1 MDGLVIFLVCLILCV
16 PLILMMV
23 AEKCSDEVFEVVK
36 CVFGHLGSFGDWCFD
51 KLQVR
56 RDSKSGERDAYVYA
70 DSFKDGVTYTSK
82 EVSNGVE
89 RDVAWLHSVPLSNG
103 GISNLLFL
111 GILPALCVVYW
122 LWFFLSNSIV
132 PAWDIQDIS
141 FTCVVSLMISAILSG
156 LGIFIGLTRVISPA
170 RISVPD
176 PYALSN
182 EIMIK
187 SNPKYYKWVIKFSA
201 VSLVGALYLFNFCG
215 FGDVLIKDFGDSGL
229 GKGFSSIRFYPRS
242 TGDALMDAVQYVY
255 NEEERN
261 EQQKPQSNSFN
272 DVQTENYN
280 LVYDG
285 IGSDNKYYSV
295 TSKTFFYDSPEEHA
309 KRKAYLIKGETVFI
323 EKIQNKF
330 GYTIFT
336 NARGQITKGWLKMA
350 DLVDENV
357 NDNKTQTEN
366 YNYYSSTV
374 CEEEVPFKVKIIY
387 EKKEIKIVT
396 PEKTSTYIIV
406 GSPKY
411 DGYATVYNGYYSDDA
426 DKITIRLERYQDET
440 HIVVLDETGGFET
453 FIRR

>member
-1 MDGLVIFLVCLILCV
+1 MDGLVIFLVCLVLCV
-16 PLILMMV
+16 LLILMMV

-89 RDVAWLHSVPLSNG
+89 RDVAWFHSVPLSNG
-103 GISNLLFL
+103 GISNLLFF
-111 GILPALCVVYW
+111 GVLPALCVVYW

-176 PYALSN
+176 PYALGN
-182 EIMIK
+182 EIMVK
-187 SNPKYYKWVIKFSA
+187 SNPKYYKWVIKVSA
-201 VSLVGALYLFNFCG
+201 ASLVGALYLFNFCG

-242 TGDALMDAVQYVY
+242 TEDALMDAVQYVY
-255 NEEERN
+255 NKEERN

-272 DVQTENYN
+272 GEQTEY
-280 LVYDG
+280 Y
-285 IGSDNKYYSV
+285 KYYL
-295 TSKTFFYDSPEEHA
+295 Y
-309 KRKAYLIKGETVFI
+309 GESGG
-323 EKIQNKF
+323 EWE
-330 GYTIFT
+330 
-336 NARGQITKGWLKMA
+336 A
-350 DLVDENV
+350 
-357 NDNKTQTEN
+357 
-366 YNYYSSTV
+366 
-374 CEEEVPFKVKIIY
+374 FKVKIIFG
-387 EKKEIKIVT
+387 KKDIKVIDSERT
-396 PEKTSTYIIV
+396 CTFIIV

-411 DGYATVYNGYYSDDA
+411 DEYNDCTTYNVYYSDNANKDISE
-426 DKITIRLERYQDET
+426 ITRYKDRT
-440 HIVVLDETGGFET
+440 HIQYIPECGEYEIYQKNEPEAF
-453 FIRR
+453 